1 MEDSMAHPQRA
12 PAVWAPAGWKTA
24 VSHVTGALVGV
35 LFIVAGVWKI
45 TGPFGAAA
53 RLEQALVPASLSL
66 IGACLLGVAETFSG
80 ALILVPRFRRWGAWL
95 TGALLVFFLVYIG
108 ASYNALR
115 GEECNCFPWVT
126 RAVGPVF
133 FIGDVVMLVL
143 AAAAGWWARPSSG
156 LRGAVIALVAIA
168 VFAAVSYGVNARIQ
182 ASIDTPRTIRVDGK
196 PFPLRQGRVFLFI
209 YNPEC
214 THCDAAA
221 RTMAKLSWKNDVKI
235 VTVAVEQPQFAQ
247 VFLRSTGLRASISD
261 DVATLRNSYHFVSP
275 PYALALE
282 NGRVK
287 STFSVRVG
295 EKPSPFDQP
304 AFESAL
310 RRLGFTN

>member
-1 MEDSMAHPQRA
+1 MAHPHGA

-24 VSHVTGALVGV
+24 VSHVTGALIGV

-66 IGACLLGVAETFSG
+66 IGACLLGVGEAFSG

-108 ASYNALR
+108 VYYNALR

-126 RAVGPVF
+126 RAVGPAF
-133 FIGDVVMLVL
+133 FIGDVAMLAL
-143 AAAAGWWARPSSG
+143 AAAAGWWARPSHG
-156 LRGAVIALVAIA
+156 LRGAVLVLLAVA

-182 ASIDTPRTIRVDGK
+182 ASIDTPRTIKVDGK

-247 VFLRSTGLRASISD
+247 VFLRSTGLRASTSE
-261 DVATLRNSYHFVSP
+261 DVATLRDAYHFVSP

-304 AFESAL
+304 EFESAL

>member
-1 MEDSMAHPQRA
+1 MAHPHGA
-12 PAVWAPAGWKTA
+12 PALWAPAGWKTA
-24 VSHVTGALVGV
+24 VSHVSGVLIGV

-66 IGACLLGVAETFSG
+66 IGACLLGVGETFSG
-80 ALILVPRFRRWGAWL
+80 ALILVPRFRRWGALL
-95 TGALLVFFLVYIG
+95 TGAMLVFFLVYLG
-108 ASYNALR
+108 ANYNALH
-115 GEECNCFPWVT
+115 GDDCNCFPWVK
-126 RAVGPVF
+126 RAVGPAF

-143 AAAAGWWARPSSG
+143 AAAAGWWARPSNG
-156 LRGAVIALVAIA
+156 LRVAVLALVAIA
-168 VFAAVSYGVNARIQ
+168 VFAAVSYGVNARIE
-182 ASIDTPRTIRVDGK
+182 ASIETPRTITVDGK
-196 PFPLRQGRVFLFI
+196 PFPMRQGRVFLFI

-221 RTMAKLSWKNDVKI
+221 RTMAKLSWKNDVRI

-247 VFLRSTGLRASISD
+247 VFLRSTGLRASVSE
-261 DVATLRNSYHFVSP
+261 DVATVRRAYHFTSP

-287 STFSVRVG
+287 FTFIARIG
-295 EKPSPFDQP
+295 EPRSPFDQP
-304 AFESAL
+304 EFESAL